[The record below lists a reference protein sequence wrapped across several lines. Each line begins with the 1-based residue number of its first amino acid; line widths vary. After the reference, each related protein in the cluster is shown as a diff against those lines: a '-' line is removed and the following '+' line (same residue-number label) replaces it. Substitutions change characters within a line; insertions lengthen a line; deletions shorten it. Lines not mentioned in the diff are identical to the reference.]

1 MYAVI
6 KTGGKQYR
14 VSEGDYLDIEK
25 LDAEVGADV
34 EFDVLFICDGS
45 SIIIEPDALAKAK
58 VCGQVVEHFKGEK
71 QIVFKFKKR
80 KNYKRT
86 QGHRQQLT
94 KVYITLVS
102 ADGSGEPN
110 RLSDKPSN
118 RQLKRERNAARYAE
132 AVGLAKDADVVEAVE
147 DVVEE
152 AAPEVEDVV
161 EEVEE
166 TVEEAAEEAVAEA
179 EEVVEEAEA
188 AVEETV
194 AEVVEEAEEA
204 AEDAE

>member
-34 EFDVLFICDGS
+34 EFEVLFICDGS
-45 SIIIEPDALAKAK
+45 NIIIEPDALAKAK

-102 ADGSGEPN
+102 ADGTGEPKK
-110 RLSDKPSN
+110 LDDKPSN

-132 AVGLAKDADVVEAVE
+132 AVGKAAEAAPAAE
-147 DVVEE
+147 EVVEE
-152 AAPEVEDVV
+152 AAPE
-161 EEVEE
+161 
-166 TVEEAAEEAVAEA
+166 A
-179 EEVVEEAEA
+179 EEVVEKVAAEAEA
-188 AVEETV
+188 EVEEA

>member
-25 LDAEVGADV
+25 LDAEAGADV

-132 AVGLAKDADVVEAVE
+132 AVGLAKGADVVEAVE

-152 AAPEVEDVV
+152 AAPEVE
-161 EEVEE
+161 E
-166 TVEEAAEEAVAEA
+166 TVEDVVAEA
-179 EEVVEEAEA
+179 EE
-188 AVEETV
+188 AVEETVAEAEAEVEEAADEV
-194 AEVVEEAEEA
+194 AEVVEEAEQ

>member
-102 ADGSGEPN
+102 ADGTGEPN
-110 RLSDKPSN
+110 RLPDKPSN

-132 AVGLAKDADVVEAVE
+132 AVGLAKDAEAVE
-147 DVVEE
+147 EVVEE
-152 AAPEVEDVV
+152 AAPEVEETV

-166 TVEEAAEEAVAEA
+166 AVEEVVEETEEVADEAEEAVEEAAEEAEEA
-179 EEVVEEAEA
+179 AEEAEA
-188 AVEETV
+188 E
-194 AEVVEEAEEA
+194 

>member
-102 ADGSGEPN
+102 ADGTGEPN
-110 RLSDKPSN
+110 RLPDKPSN

-132 AVGLAKDADVVEAVE
+132 AVGLAKDAEVEE
-147 DVVEE
+147 VVEE
-152 AAPEVEDVV
+152 AAPEVE
-161 EEVEE
+161 E
-166 TVEEAAEEAVAEA
+166 TVEEVVEETEEVVEEAEEA

-188 AVEETV
+188 EVE
-194 AEVVEEAEEA
+194 

>member
-102 ADGSGEPN
+102 ADGTGEPN
-110 RLSDKPSN
+110 RLPDKPSN

-132 AVGLAKDADVVEAVE
+132 AVGLAKGAE
-147 DVVEE
+147 VVEE
-152 AAPEVEDVV
+152 AAPEVEETV

-166 TVEEAAEEAVAEA
+166 AVEEVVEETEEVADEAEEAVEEAAEEAEEA
-179 EEVVEEAEA
+179 AEEAEA
-188 AVEETV
+188 E
-194 AEVVEEAEEA
+194 